1 MTGEFAGPPA
11 DAPLTALAVPLF
23 VAAGVVQG
31 IAIALARAG
40 EELWYLVDNA
50 PAQGAPVWVHEGAV
64 DRSSVVG
71 GVATD
76 GT

>member
-1 MTGEFAGPPA
+1 MSGDFAGPPA

-23 VAAGVVQG
+23 VTAGVVQG
-31 IAIALARAG
+31 IAIALARSG

-50 PAQGAPVWVHEGAV
+50 SADGAPVWVHEGAV
-64 DRSSVVG
+64 ERCAVVA
-71 GVATD
+71 GVAAG